1 MLWVLAMFLMTVWV
15 PPSEGLLAAHVSQTE
30 GNKMYSLTGGNM
42 VKMTGGNMVKKD
54 RWKSG
59 EKGQVEI

>member
-1 MLWVLAMFLMTVWV
+1 MLWVLAMFLVTVWV

-42 VKMTGGNMVKKD
+42 VKKD